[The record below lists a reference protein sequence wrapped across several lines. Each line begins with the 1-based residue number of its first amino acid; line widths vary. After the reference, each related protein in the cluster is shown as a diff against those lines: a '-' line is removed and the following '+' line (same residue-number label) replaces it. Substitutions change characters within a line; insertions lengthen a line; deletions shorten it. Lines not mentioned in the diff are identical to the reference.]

1 MKIGSG
7 WYGMGG
13 GWQTGRAVLK
23 TANKQKNKTPT
34 QWHPLQATRQ
44 KRHKGVLHP
53 AKSQPSQQ
61 DHTQNSWNMVAD
73 ATGDIAGISTHGNQ
87 QASDGGKH
95 FKNAGPLLAF
105 YFQGLGP
112 CPGAKPPQCRLTQ
125 TARPCLNANI
135 GFVRCHQGSGGHF
148 WDRQGSTSDKHARC
162 VGCAANQR
170 RRGSQCSHTASCSS

>member
-1 MKIGSG
+1 
-7 WYGMGG
+7 
-13 GWQTGRAVLK
+13 LK

-73 ATGDIAGISTHGNQ
+73 ATGGIAGISTHGNQ

-105 YFQGLGP
+105 R
-112 CPGAKPPQCRLTQ
+112 PGYLI
-125 TARPCLNANI
+125 L
-135 GFVRCHQGSGGHF
+135 F
-148 WDRQGSTSDKHARC
+148 WRI
-162 VGCAANQR
+162 VLY
-170 RRGSQCSHTASCSS
+170 

>member
-1 MKIGSG
+1 MPIIL
-7 WYGMGG
+7 
-13 GWQTGRAVLK
+13 VLK
-23 TANKQKNKTPT
+23 TENKQKTKRPPTASNKTKAT
-34 QWHPLQATRQ
+34 QGCPASCKKSALTTRSHTKFLEHGSRCDRGHRRHLNPRQSAGQSWWETFQ
-44 KRHKGVLHP
+44 KCC
-53 AKSQPSQQ
+53 S
-61 DHTQNSWNMVAD
+61 
-73 ATGDIAGISTHGNQ
+73 
-87 QASDGGKH
+87 AS
-95 FKNAGPLLAF
+95 GPLLPVAL